1 MQSIEQE
8 IIMIKYSKTH
18 EWASI
23 NGNDVTVGISKFAS
37 EELGDIVY
45 VSLPEVGAT
54 VTAGESMC
62 EVESVKAVSEINAPV
77 SGTVVEVNSAIEDE
91 PELINNDAMSAWI
104 CKIDATEIPA
114 DLMSEEEY
122 EAYAK

>member
-1 MQSIEQE
+1 MHSIDEE
-8 IIMIKYSKTH
+8 IIMKYSKTH
-18 EWASI
+18 EWADI

-45 VSLPEVGAT
+45 ISLPEVGAT

-77 SGTVVEVNSAIEDE
+77 SGTVVEVNAELEDA
-91 PELINNDAMSAWI
+91 PELINEDAMSAWI
-104 CKIDATEIPA
+104 CKIEATDIPA

-122 EAYAK
+122 EAFAK